1 MSKEINDR
9 KNVGVSQ
16 EAVDQ
21 MITTRILSDDN
32 VQFTKTEGG
41 FLSMKSDGK
50 EYARVKVLRLFPFT
64 DPERYISVRDHNDK
78 DREIGVIEELSA
90 MSKETQDLIHE
101 QLALYYFTP
110 QITKIYS
117 IKDEYGYAYFHVMTD
132 AGECK
137 FAINMGASAVVR
149 LSETRLLITD
159 LDENR
164 FEIRDVTKLTQKE
177 QRRLDLFM

>member
-1 MSKEINDR
+1 MSKEINER

-21 MITTRILSDDN
+21 MITTRLLDDAK
-32 VQFTKTEGG
+32 VRFIKTEGG
-41 FLSMKSDGK
+41 FLSLETEEKK
-50 EYARVKVLRLFPFT
+50 YARVKVLRLFPFT
-64 DPERYISVRDHNDK
+64 DPNRYISVRDHNDK
-78 DREIGVIEELSA
+78 DREIGVIEDLAA
-90 MSKETQDLIHE
+90 MSEETQKLIIE
-101 QLALYYFTP
+101 QLDLYYFTP
-110 QITKIYS
+110 VITKIFS

-137 FAINMGASAVVR
+137 FAINMGANAVAR
-149 LSETRLLITD
+149 LSDTRLLITD

-164 FEIRDVTKLTQKE
+164 FEVRDVSKLTVKE

>member
-1 MSKEINDR
+1 MSKETIDR
-9 KNVGVSQ
+9 KNVGVSD
-16 EAVDQ
+16 EAVDR
-21 MITTRILSDDN
+21 MITTRLLTDASVD
-32 VQFTKTEGG
+32 FKKTEGG
-41 FLSMKSDGK
+41 FLSLVSDGK
-50 EYARVKVLRLFPFT
+50 EYVRVKVLRLFPFT
-64 DPERYISVRDHNDK
+64 DPDRYISVRDLNDK
-78 DREIGVIEELSA
+78 DREIGVIEDLNQ
-90 MSKETQDLIHE
+90 MSQETQKLIRE
-101 QLALYYFTP
+101 QLDLYYFTP
-110 QITKIYS
+110 QIKRIFS
-117 IKDEYGYAYFHVMTD
+117 IKDEYGYAYFHVLTD

>member
-1 MSKEINDR
+1 MSKEINER

-21 MITTRILSDDN
+21 MITTRLLDDAK
-32 VQFTKTEGG
+32 VRFVKTEGG
-41 FLSMKSDGK
+41 FLSLETEEKK
-50 EYARVKVLRLFPFT
+50 YARVKVLRLFPFT
-64 DPERYISVRDHNDK
+64 DPNRYISVRDHNDK
-78 DREIGVIEELSA
+78 DREIGVIEDLAA
-90 MSKETQDLIHE
+90 MSEETQKLIRE
-101 QLALYYFTP
+101 QLDLYYFTP
-110 QITKIYS
+110 VITKIFS

-137 FAINMGASAVVR
+137 FAINMGANAVAR
-149 LSETRLLITD
+149 LSDTRLLITD

-164 FEIRDVTKLTQKE
+164 FEVRDVSKLTVKE

>member
-1 MSKEINDR
+1 MSKETIDR

-21 MITTRILSDDN
+21 MITTRLLTDDN
-32 VQFTKTEGG
+32 VKFTKTEGG
-41 FLSMKSDGK
+41 FLSLKSDGK

-64 DPERYISVRDHNDK
+64 

-110 QITKIYS
+110 QITKIFS

>member
-1 MSKEINDR
+1 MSKETLDR
-9 KNVGVSQ
+9 KKVGVSDA
-16 EAVDQ
+16 AVDQ
-21 MITTRILSDDN
+21 MISTRLLTDAN
-32 VQFTKTEGG
+32 VRFTKTEGG
-41 FLSMKSDGK
+41 FLSLKTDDK

-64 DPERYISVRDHNDK
+64 DPDRYISVRDHNDK
-78 DREIGVIEELSA
+78 DREIGVIEELSK
-90 MSKETQDLIHE
+90 MSKETQERIRE
-101 QLALYYFTP
+101 QLSLYYFTP

-117 IKDEYGYAYFHVMTD
+117 IKDEYGYAYFHVLTD